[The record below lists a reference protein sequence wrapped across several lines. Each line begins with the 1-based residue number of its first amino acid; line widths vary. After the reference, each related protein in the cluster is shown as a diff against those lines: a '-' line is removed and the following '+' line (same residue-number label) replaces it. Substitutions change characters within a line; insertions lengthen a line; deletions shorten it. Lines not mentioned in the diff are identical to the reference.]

1 MFYPHTGIHP
11 SLARLPMRCLRWLAA
26 AALLPAVGCDGEAA
40 ELPAGGAVDIY
51 FVDVGEGDAIVMR
64 LPDGRAVVYDGG
76 KDRRALLA
84 ALEELGVDSV
94 TLLIASHSHSD
105 HVGGLARVIQRNP
118 PRYIL
123 ENGLPHHTRRY
134 HEFAAAVTLSNAEL
148 LPPTRQTLLLG
159 EILVHVVPPPFNE
172 DWGHNDNSI
181 GVIVEFGS
189 FRASFLGDSEPALQ
203 NWWLDNHSDLLGRVG
218 IHKAS
223 HHGSRKGDIPRMMRQ
238 LCPEVVVVG
247 TDFGSQ
253 YPHRDVVEMYERHG
267 AQVLRTDLHGTVHVR
282 GYADGSFQVRARGGD
297 QRRAALHS
305 ARAYPLRVPSLTRS
319 AAYCDRP

>member
-1 MFYPHTGIHP
+1 
-11 SLARLPMRCLRWLAA
+11 MRFFRWLAA
-26 AALLPAVGCDGEAA
+26 AALLPAVGCDGDAA

-51 FVDVGEGDAIVMR
+51 FVDVGEGDAVVMR

-94 TLLIASHSHSD
+94 TLLVASHSHSD
-105 HVGGLARVIQRNP
+105 HVGGLTRVIQRNP

-134 HEFAAAVTLSNAEL
+134 HEFAAAVDRSSAEL
-148 LPPTRQTLLLG
+148 LPPTRQTLRLG
-159 EILVHVVPPPFNE
+159 EIRLHVLPPPFHE

-189 FRASFLGDSEPALQ
+189 FRASFLGDSEQALQ
-203 NWWLDNHSDLLGRVG
+203 NWWLDHHSDLLGRVR

-223 HHGSRKGDIPRMMRQ
+223 HHGSRKGDIPRMMRH

-247 TDFGSQ
+247 TEAGSQ
-253 YPHRDVVEMYERHG
+253 YPHPDVVEMYERFG

-282 GYADGSFQVRARGGD
+282 GYANGSFQVRSRGSD
-297 QRRAALHS
+297 RRRAALHA
-305 ARAYPLRVPSLTRS
+305 AREAPLRVPSLYRS
-319 AAYCDRP
+319 AAYCGRS